1 MWQGPGCRGLQRGDL
16 GEQSPAAAQS
26 QLWLRFSENRT
37 LHISWTPTGG
47 ALQSAMPPYQ
57 ALLLS
62 LGHSWWPDNNSYMAT
77 ASERWTSLSMF
88 PQLQEKMIAKYHL
101 NGLHLGVGPIAGNA
115 KLLAISLL
123 FREFEQKSIYHF
135 VEQHR

>member
-1 MWQGPGCRGLQRGDL
+1 
-16 GEQSPAAAQS
+16 
-26 QLWLRFSENRT
+26 
-37 LHISWTPTGG
+37 
-47 ALQSAMPPYQ
+47 
-57 ALLLS
+57 
-62 LGHSWWPDNNSYMAT
+62 MAT
-77 ASERWTSLSMF
+77 ASERWASLSMF

-123 FREFEQKSIYHF
+123 SHKFEENSIYQF

>member
-1 MWQGPGCRGLQRGDL
+1 MARSCLQGPAEMTLVG
-16 GEQSPAAAQS
+16 PAAAQS
-26 QLWLRFSENRT
+26 QLWLCFSENR
-37 LHISWTPTGG
+37 IECTPTGG
-47 ALQSAMPPYQ
+47 GLQSAMPTYQ

-77 ASERWTSLSMF
+77 ASERWTSLSLF

-101 NGLHLGVGPIAGNA
+101 NGLHLGVGPIAGNP
-115 KLLAISLL
+115 KLLAISLPSH
-123 FREFEQKSIYHF
+123 EFEQNTIYHF